1 MNGQQPAIR
10 AGDGYEKRKE
20 HVAMNTWIHKMLAW
34 PQRFATER
42 FKQAPQIA
50 DRTYWDRQ
58 SRNWS
63 SQRQLP
69 YALQPV
75 ALDLDVRRRPR

>member
-1 MNGQQPAIR
+1 
-10 AGDGYEKRKE
+10 
-20 HVAMNTWIHKMLAW
+20 MNTWIHNMAAW
-34 PQRFATER
+34 HRRFAAATER

-75 ALDLDVRRRPR
+75 APDLDVRRRPR